1 MIRQDP
7 VNRFILG
14 RIRMAEWD
22 FQAIAGYL
30 MVVQLNGLSL
40 ALSCLFFSQCYHLK
54 YSSTNIYVAA
64 EWNRLV

>member
-1 MIRQDP
+1 
-7 VNRFILG
+7 
-14 RIRMAEWD
+14 MAEWD

-54 YSSTNIYVAA
+54 YSGTNIYVAA
-64 EWNRLV
+64 EWNKLV